1 MTGALTLDRL
11 GGLLRPLS
19 VLLLLAIWSAA
30 ALIAQSHLLP
40 TPWAVAASLY
50 RHTVHGAL
58 LFHLGMT
65 LMRVAASF
73 LVAMAAG
80 VVIGILMGERRGL
93 DRLFDSWVVL
103 GLNIP
108 ALVLMILCYVWLGLT
123 EAAAILAV
131 ALNKLPI
138 VVVTVR
144 EGARAVDRDLL
155 QVAEVLRLGTRRRLA
170 KVYLPQLYP
179 YFMVAARNGL
189 ALVWKIVLVAEL
201 IGRSNGVGFQLGVY
215 FQYFD
220 ITSILAYTFAFVAVV
235 AVVEGLILAPLERRL
250 AGWRR

>member
-1 MTGALTLDRL
+1 MPAAQGWEKL

-19 VLLLLAIWSAA
+19 LLLLLAIWSAV
-30 ALIAQSHLLP
+30 ALVAQSSLLP

-58 LFHLGMT
+58 LFNLGMT
-65 LMRVAASF
+65 LMRVAVSF
-73 LVAMAAG
+73 VIAMAAG
-80 VVIGILMGERRGL
+80 VVIGILMGEHRGL
-93 DRLFDSWVVL
+93 DRLFDSWVLL

-123 EAAAILAV
+123 ETAAILAV

-144 EGARAVDRDLL
+144 EGARAVDRSLL
-155 QVAEVLRLGTRRRLA
+155 QVADVLRLGPRRRLA

-215 FQYFD
+215 FQFFD
-220 ITSILAYTFAFVAVV
+220 ITSILAYTFAFAAVV
-235 AVVEGLILAPLERRL
+235 GVIEGLILGPIERR
-250 AGWRR
+250 ADAWRR

>member
-1 MTGALTLDRL
+1 MPAGLGSDRL

-19 VLLLLAIWSAA
+19 VLLFLALWSLLSLLAHSN
-30 ALIAQSHLLP
+30 LLP
-40 TPWAVAASLY
+40 SPWAVAASLY

-58 LFHLGMT
+58 LFNLGMT
-65 LMRVAASF
+65 LMRVVASF
-73 LVAMAAG
+73 LLAMVVGAAL
-80 VVIGILMGERRGL
+80 GILMGERPRL
-93 DRLFDSWVVL
+93 DRLFDIWVLL

-123 EAAAILAV
+123 EAATILAV

-138 VVVTVR
+138 VIVTVR

-155 QVAEVLRLGTRRRLA
+155 QVAEVLRLGKRRRLA

-179 YFMVAARNGL
+179 YFMVSARNGL

-215 FQYFD
+215 FQFFD
-220 ITSILAYTFAFVAVV
+220 ITSVLAYTFAFIAVV
-235 AVVEGLILAPLERRL
+235 VVVEGLVLGPLERHL